1 MKILGNIVILLI
13 LGCATYAQTR
23 QDNYTPAQAEQI
35 DISKT
40 IHMYPNPAVDF
51 ITIRFDTF
59 AAQDIRLSVHNIIGN
74 VMTVESEIMD
84 EHEIRVKVKDLSAG
98 YYFIGI
104 KDNSERFQ
112 GTYKFLKK

>member
-1 MKILGNIVILLI
+1 MKILGNIVILLV
-13 LGCATYAQTR
+13 LGFATYAQTR
-23 QDNYTPAQAEQI
+23 QDTYSPAQAEQI

-40 IHMYPNPAVDF
+40 VHMYPNPAVDY
-51 ITIRFDTF
+51 INIRFDAFT
-59 AAQDIRLSVHNIIGN
+59 AQDIRLSVHNIIGN

-98 YYFIGI
+98 YYLIAI

-112 GTYKFLKK
+112 GTYKFLKR